1 MASSSQ
7 CTTLPVFRLII
18 NNKSTKL
25 LIECTDEKTL
35 RDIIMNVGSNPGNHL
50 YNIVQIL
57 YDKVDSEV
65 SVTKVDSEVKTW
77 TIVKSEI
84 DPDDSVL
91 RMKLWMVS

>member
-65 SVTKVDSEVKTW
+65 KTW

-91 RMKLWMVS
+91 RMKLWRKECNIDNLT